1 MSVMKVIS
9 IVVVTL
15 AVIAGALY
23 YYFSGSMAELD
34 NYIKPMY
41 ADLVEQQWSQ
51 DAMNKYLCPT
61 AKAWFQDPANAAQIK
76 TMQDTANALG
86 KIKLYGGVNIDDGFN
101 ISTSTDKGP
110 MAQANVP
117 ITFEGGQKILETNL
131 GKVDGKYCLMGFN
144 FLEPKSK
151 SEATQQEQKPAEAPK
166 PAETQQ
172 PAEPAPAPES
182 EAAPAPESEAAPAQ
196 DQAAPEQQDQAQ
208 QPSEEPSKDQQDQSQ
223 QSAPADQQGQ

>member
-1 MSVMKVIS
+1 MSVMKVVS

-34 NYIKPMY
+34 KYIKPMY

-51 DAMNKYLCPT
+51 DAMNKYLCPA
-61 AKAWFQDPANAAQIK
+61 AKVWFQNPANAAQIK

-101 ISTSTDKGP
+101 ISTSTDKAL

-131 GKVDGKYCLMGFN
+131 SKVDGKFCLMGFN
-144 FLEPKSK
+144 FLEPKST
-151 SEATQQEQKPAEAPK
+151 SGATQSEQKPA
-166 PAETQQ
+166 QVSQ

-182 EAAPAPESEAAPAQ
+182 AVAPAP
-196 DQAAPEQQDQAQ
+196 DQAAPEQQDQAPL
-208 QPSEEPSKDQQDQSQ
+208 PSEEPSKDQQDQSQ
-223 QSAPADQQGQ
+223 QSVPADQEPADQQDQGNGQ